1 MGDAMTGAVFIGS
14 DDWDWASA
22 PDLHAVRWNGHIVL
36 VNRLTNLAAC
46 LREAAGLCKSFMEG
60 EYHERGMWCGGWRQ
74 RESWAPG
81 CGTSAPGFEG
91 K

>member
-1 MGDAMTGAVFIGS
+1 MGDAKDNVVQ
-14 DDWDWASA
+14 
-22 PDLHAVRWNGHIVL
+22 VRLSREEAYDAIQL
-36 VNRLTNLAAC
+36 ERRLANLAAC